1 MSGQRC
7 RYISKLVLLSTLT
20 VTLIQVFLARD
31 DVTVK
36 VSKAPLKAI
45 DERSPLSE
53 ISEIVTQFPNS
64 SSVPA
69 CSTLR
74 AERKSILYWNDF
86 YGSHNFG
93 FCCGRSPYLK
103 HDCQCSNCF
112 TSKDRTANVSSFD
125 VIVFHGRELKKT
137 DIPKTR

>member
-7 RYISKLVLLSTLT
+7 RYISKLVFLSTLT

-31 DVTVK
+31 DVTAT
-36 VSKAPLKAI
+36 VSKAPLKAS
-45 DERSPLSE
+45 DERSD
-53 ISEIVTQFPNS
+53 ISDIVTHFSNS
-64 SSVPA
+64 SSVPT

-74 AERKSILYWNDF
+74 EERKSILYWNDF

-103 HDCQCSNCF
+103 HDCKCSNCY

-125 VIVFHGRELKKT
+125 VIVFHGREIKKT
-137 DIPKTR
+137 DVPKTR